1 MNLLYINP
9 VILLKYAQY
18 TRLAG
23 PVYHFPFQ
31 SFLRND
37 IMSTPEFKA
46 IPARPRVKCG
56 ATERSGK
63 GDCMACDRARSSAY
77 YAANRDKQRAL
88 KAAHYAANRDRIK
101 AAASAYYAAN
111 KEKAKATTAAWR
123 LANPEKIRAA
133 SEAWK
138 AANQEKAKGCIA
150 EWKAAH
156 PEALLMYNQNR
167 RALKKG
173 AGGKLSKGL
182 FAKLFKLQKGK
193 CPCCKQPLGEDYHL
207 DHIQPLALGGSNTD
221 DNMQLLRAKCN
232 LQKNAKHPIDF
243 MQHRGF
249 LL

>member
-1 MNLLYINP
+1 MLYAHP
-9 VILLKYAQY
+9 AFHLKYAQY

-46 IPARPRVKCG
+46 IPERPCVRCG
-56 ATERSGK
+56 ATERNRK
-63 GDCMACDRARSSAY
+63 GDCMACDRASSLTY
-77 YAANRDKQRAL
+77 YKANRDSQRAL
-88 KAAHYAANRDRIK
+88 KAVHYAANRDRVK

-111 KEKAKATTAAWR
+111 KEKAKETNEAWR
-123 LANPEKIRAA
+123 LANPEKRRAA
-133 SEAWK
+133 AAAWNL
-138 AANQEKAKGCIA
+138 ANPEKAKGCIA

-156 PEALLMYNQNR
+156 PESLLIYSQNR
-167 RALKKG
+167 RARKN
-173 AGGKLSKGL
+173 ASGGKLSKGL
-182 FAKLFKLQKGK
+182 SAKLFKLQKGS

-207 DHIQPLALGGSNTD
+207 DHKMPLALGGTNTD
-221 DNMQLLRAKCN
+221 ENMQLLRAKCN

-243 MQHRGF
+243 MQQRGF